1 MKNRAYISRFFVLLF
16 FAAFIGA
23 ANAQTIVPAVVVDG
37 DTMPYFR
44 LKAVHI
50 QGQLGEDERR
60 RIISSNTRLIYNIK
74 KVMPYAQACAA
85 KIKEVNETLAT
96 FEKERDKNRYMRQA
110 EKELK
115 AEYEDDLRKMSFTQ
129 GKLLI
134 KLIDRQ
140 CGASSYDLIK
150 LYKSGRSAFIWN
162 GVAGIFGMSLKE
174 DYDPKEEQEIEII
187 LDYLGYK

>member
-1 MKNRAYISRFFVLLF
+1 MKNRTHLSRLLVLFL
-16 FAAFIGA
+16 FAASVGF
-23 ANAQTIVPAVVVDG
+23 ANAQTVVPAIVVDG

-44 LKAVHI
+44 LKAVRI
-50 QGQLGEDERR
+50 TGKLGQDERR
-60 RIISSNTRLIYNIK
+60 RILSNTRLVYNIK
-74 KVMPYAQACAA
+74 KVMPYAQACAS
-85 KIKEVNETLAT
+85 KINEVNEHLSTLST
-96 FEKERDKNRYMRQA
+96 DKEKRRYMKSA

-140 CGASSYDLIK
+140 CGSSSYELIQ
-150 LYKSGRSAFIWN
+150 LYKSGRSAFLWN
-162 GVAGIFGMSLKE
+162 GVAGIFGMNLKE
-174 DYDPKEEQEIEII
+174 DYDPKEEQEIEVV

>member
-1 MKNRAYISRFFVLLF
+1 MKNRANISKSFVLIF
-16 FAAFIGA
+16 FAAITGF
-23 ANAQTIVPAVVVDG
+23 ANAQTVVPAIVVDG

-44 LKAVHI
+44 LKAVRI

-60 RIISSNTRLIYNIK
+60 RILSNARLIYNIK
-74 KVMPYAQACAA
+74 KVMPYAQACAS
-85 KIKEVNETLAT
+85 KIDEVNETLAT
-96 FEKERDKNRYMRQA
+96 FEKEREKNKYMRIA

-115 AEYEDDLRKMSFTQ
+115 AEYEADLRKMSFTQ

-140 CGASSYDLIK
+140 CGSSSYDLIK
-150 LYKSGRSAFIWN
+150 LYKSGRSAFLWN

-174 DYDPKEEQEIEII
+174 DYDPKEEQEIEVV